1 MERNEAGPPGTG
13 VSDESGGGAAASIGE
28 PRRWTT
34 AVAALDSA
42 RRMIDRIL
50 AALCVVIFAVLVVIV
65 AWQVFSREVL
75 LSPATWTEEVARF
88 IFVVLALLG
97 AALVFGERG
106 HIAVEI
112 LVARFRPAV
121 QQAVAVFV
129 QLTVIFFAVFTL
141 VFGGSRASANA
152 WGQNISTLPIT
163 LGQVYLVLPI
173 AGALVAFFSICHL
186 VGLLAGAEEAVPEID
201 ESNQGI

>member
-1 MERNEAGPPGTG
+1 MERNQAGPPGTG
-13 VSDESGGGAAASIGE
+13 GTEETGGGVAVAIGT
-28 PRRWTT
+28 PRRWKT
-34 AVAALDSA
+34 AVGTLDGA
-42 RRMIDRIL
+42 RRVIDRIL
-50 AALCVVIFAVLVVIV
+50 AAMCVAIFAALVAIV

-112 LVARFRPAV
+112 LVARFSPAV
-121 QQAVAVFV
+121 QRIVSVFV

-141 VFGGSRASANA
+141 MFGGSRASANA

-186 VGLLAGAEEAVPEID
+186 VGVLAGAEDAVPEID

>member
-1 MERNEAGPPGTG
+1 M
-13 VSDESGGGAAASIGE
+13 
-28 PRRWTT
+28 
-34 AVAALDSA
+34 
-42 RRMIDRIL
+42 
-50 AALCVVIFAVLVVIV
+50 LVVIV

-112 LVARFRPAV
+112 LVGTVPPGGAAGRRR
-121 QQAVAVFV
+121 
-129 QLTVIFFAVFTL
+129 LRRSSSVIFFAVFTL

-152 WGQNISTLPIT
+152 WGRTSRRLPIT
-163 LGQVYLVLPI
+163 VGQVYLVLPI
-173 AGALVAFFSICHL
+173 AGALV
-186 VGLLAGAEEAVPEID
+186 VVLLDLPPRRRPGRRQRKPVPEIRRVQP
-201 ESNQGI
+201 EAI